1 MTRTRVQS
9 SQGSEES
16 LSSDVTAASASPA
29 APARAPYRA
38 PKLRHLGS
46 VRELTL
52 GGTMGKTEGGGT
64 LIMVGGGM
72 M

>member
-9 SQGSEES
+9 SQDSEES
-16 LSSDVTAASASPA
+16 LSSDVTAASAS
-29 APARAPYRA
+29 PARAPYRA

-52 GGTMGKTEGGGT
+52 GGTMGKSEGGGT